1 MSNRADTMLGDLLI
15 VEDEPDM
22 RQALGDM
29 FSWRGWSVTLAA
41 EANAAMDALSE
52 GFEGAVL
59 VDIRL
64 PGISGLEFIASVP
77 EPVRQRTEFAIMT
90 GHGDLPEAVTAL
102 RLGVRDF
109 LRKPFS
115 MRDVVR
121 TVEGCLGRLRD
132 RQESAQVA
140 EKLKRQ
146 LERNAG
152 NLRDLLERADTSR
165 ADTVAAL
172 VATIEHRASETA
184 GHLRRMAHYVDVL
197 AAELGYA
204 EAERRELSMASRLH
218 DIGKIGISDGI
229 LNKDGP
235 LTEIEFK
242 AVQTHTLMGHEI
254 LSRVE
259 NPIMARACRAA
270 LSHHE
275 CWDGSGYPDGLVG
288 EAIPIEA
295 RLVAVADVY
304 DTLRSERPYKAA
316 MDHGKA
322 VAVLLHGDGR
332 TWPGQFDPRILTL
345 FARISTQIAAIH
357 DSDPDRFEPAE
368 DWTEIALGA

>member
-1 MSNRADTMLGDLLI
+1 MSNRVGAVLGDLLI
-15 VEDEPDM
+15 VEDEQDM

-41 EANAAMDALSE
+41 DANAAMGILTG
-52 GFEGAVL
+52 GFEGVAL

-64 PGISGLEFIASVP
+64 PDISGLEFIASVS
-77 EPVRQRTEFAIMT
+77 EPIRQRTEFAIMT

-115 MRDVVR
+115 MRDITR
-121 TVEGCLGRLRD
+121 TVEGCLERLRD
-132 RQESAQVA
+132 RQKSALVA

-146 LERNAG
+146 LERNTG
-152 NLRDLLERADTSR
+152 NLRDLLERADMSR
-165 ADTVAAL
+165 TETVDAL

-184 GHLRRMAHYVDVL
+184 GHLRRMARYVDAL

-229 LNKDGP
+229 LTKPGS

-242 AVQTHTLMGHEI
+242 AVQTHTLMGYEI

-259 NPIMARACRAA
+259 NPVMTRARRAA

-275 CWDGSGYPDGLVG
+275 CWDGTGYPDSLVG

-316 MDHGKA
+316 MDHGTA
-322 VAVLLHGDGR
+322 VGVLLHGDGR
-332 TWPGQFDPRILTL
+332 TRPEQFDPRILTL
-345 FARISTQIAAIH
+345 FARISTRFAAIY
-357 DSDPDRFEPAE
+357 DSDPDCSPPVEEWKEMA
-368 DWTEIALGA
+368 IGA

>member
-1 MSNRADTMLGDLLI
+1 MSNRDGAMLGDLLI
-15 VEDEPDM
+15 VEDEQDM

-29 FSWRGWSVTLAA
+29 FAWRGWSVAMAA
-41 EANAAMDALSE
+41 DAGAAMGILTE

-64 PGISGLEFIASVP
+64 PGISGLEFIASVS

-132 RQESAQVA
+132 RQESALVA
-140 EKLKRQ
+140 EQLKRQ

-165 ADTVAAL
+165 VETVDAL

-184 GHLRRMAHYVDVL
+184 GHLRRMARYVDAL
-197 AAELGYA
+197 AAELGYV
-204 EAERRELSMASRLH
+204 EVERRELSMASRLH
-218 DIGKIGISDGI
+218 DIGKIGIADGI
-229 LNKDGP
+229 LIKPGP
-235 LTEIEFK
+235 LAEIEFR

-259 NPIMARACRAA
+259 NPIMTRARRAA
-270 LSHHE
+270 LCHHE
-275 CWDGSGYPDGLVG
+275 CWDGTGYPDGLVG
-288 EAIPIEA
+288 EAIPVEA

-316 MDHGKA
+316 MDHDTA
-322 VAVLLHGDGR
+322 VAVLLHGDER
-332 TWPGQFDPRILTL
+332 TRPEQFDPRVLTL
-345 FARISTQIAAIH
+345 FARISTRFAAIH
-357 DSDPDRFEPAE
+357 DSDPDRSEQVE
-368 DWTEIALGA
+368 EWTEFALGA